1 MKYDLYDIIPV
12 VSEETRTI
20 DTKKTLLHRIGDDV
34 NCVEYLDTV
43 CDATVIDDG
52 VEVNIVEF
60 ITNSLMALARQKS
73 AGQNLDNKWFVLK
86 RIGENRFEG
95 YITSVYKGRANIS
108 YIYPELYEI
117 CRDIINYTKD
127 NFKGE
132 DEGSVKVWSINDG
145 NTEFAVKTITN
156 DINHTFDILSKDTA
170 NGVEV
175 VIAICQEQ
183 NILQLMSGDVTELME
198 LRKSYNTFDEG
209 VFLDWAIDICGIAQS
224 VLDGYKLCKSG
235 LSAADEDL
243 IHQYSKTHSIYAL
256 NEIMCEA
263 INCGDES
270 KIAELI
276 VKLLKKDS
284 TLIED
289 TSIAEGFDSAIR
301 KMTGN

>member
-1 MKYDLYDIIPV
+1 
-12 VSEETRTI
+12 
-20 DTKKTLLHRIGDDV
+20 
-34 NCVEYLDTV
+34 
-43 CDATVIDDG
+43 
-52 VEVNIVEF
+52 
-60 ITNSLMALARQKS
+60 
-73 AGQNLDNKWFVLK
+73 
-86 RIGENRFEG
+86 
-95 YITSVYKGRANIS
+95 
-108 YIYPELYEI
+108 
-117 CRDIINYTKD
+117 
-127 NFKGE
+127 
-132 DEGSVKVWSINDG
+132 
-145 NTEFAVKTITN
+145 
-156 DINHTFDILSKDTA
+156 
-170 NGVEV
+170 
-175 VIAICQEQ
+175 
-183 NILQLMSGDVTELME
+183 MSGDVTELME

-256 NEIMCEA
+256 KEIMCEA

-289 TSIAEGFDSAIR
+289 TSITEGFDSAIR